1 MKKTAPTGSV
11 ASLLLWFLLAA
22 SGAELILSLGT
33 SLAYLIAT
41 AVHEVPA
48 FLVLRL
54 FESAG
59 LLLLLMTLGV
69 AFGAVKLG
77 HPWHGVLYL
86 AEASLAHLFGSLM
99 VLVWQALLFRQPVT
113 AEKFALL
120 LGNMLDSLIL
130 PLFVTY
136 GLALWLFL
144 SKAPADEPKS
154 PRDLSSSPVRAAVL
168 ASSLLFA
175 YRLYGQ
181 ILTTQ
186 AFLEE
191 ESFDFTFLETS
202 EIISEII
209 MLFLDYILV
218 FAISAGGYFLLLLA
232 RRLYLKAAAL
242 LSKKEK

>member
-1 MKKTAPTGSV
+1 MKKTVPTGSV
-11 ASLLLWFLLAA
+11 ASLLLWFLLAV

-33 SLAYLIAT
+33 PLAYLIAT

-48 FLVLRL
+48 FVVLRL

-77 HPWHGVLYL
+77 HPWHGMLYL
-86 AEASLAHLFGSLM
+86 AEASLAHFFGSLM

-113 AEKFALL
+113 AKEFALL
-120 LGNMLDSLIL
+120 LGNILDSLIL
-130 PLFVTY
+130 PLFAAY

-144 SKAPADEPKS
+144 SKAPADEPRS
-154 PRDLSSSPVRAAVL
+154 LRDLSSSPVRAAVL

-181 ILTTQ
+181 LLTTN
-186 AFLEE
+186 AFLK
-191 ESFDFTFLETS
+191 ESFGFAFLKTS
-202 EIISEII
+202 EIII
-209 MLFLDYILV
+209 LFLDYGFV
-218 FAISAGGYFLLLLA
+218 FGVSAGGYFLLLLA
-232 RRLYLKAAAL
+232 RRRYLKAARRL
-242 LSKKEK
+242 LEKEE